1 MSSININ
8 RVITI
13 GLYVLMAVSAVF
25 VLIFYFGSVVPGTDD
40 TPYKE
45 PVITEAFLTWAYI
58 LIGLAVLFALL
69 FPIIRMV
76 TNPKNALKT
85 LIGVVGMVVLVGI
98 MYLLASDEVL
108 VITREN
114 PDNVPS
120 TLKWVGAGLNTMYV
134 MFIAAVLAILYSE
147 INKAFK

>member
-1 MSSININ
+1 MSNISIN

-25 VLIFYFGSVVPGTDD
+25 VLIFYFGSVVPGTED

-76 TNPKNALKT
+76 TSPKNALKT

-98 MYLLASDEVL
+98 MYMLASDEVL

>member
-25 VLIFYFGSVVPGTDD
+25 VLIFYFGSVVPGTED

-69 FPIIRMV
+69 FPVIRMV
-76 TNPKNALKT
+76 TSPKNALKT

>member
-1 MSSININ
+1 MSNISIN

-25 VLIFYFGSVVPGTDD
+25 VLIFYFGSVVPGTED

-98 MYLLASDEVL
+98 MYMLASDEVL